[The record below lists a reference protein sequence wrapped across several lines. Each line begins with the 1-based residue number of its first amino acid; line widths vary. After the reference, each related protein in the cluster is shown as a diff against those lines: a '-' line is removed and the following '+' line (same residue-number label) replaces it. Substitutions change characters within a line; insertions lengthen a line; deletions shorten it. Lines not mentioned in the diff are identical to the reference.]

1 MSTAILVT
9 GGTGTLGR
17 KLVRKLVAAG
27 RDVRVLSRRD
37 RPGIEPGTPKLPDWP
52 DWFVGD
58 LRTGIGLPKA
68 LEGVGIIAHCA
79 SVPGAD
85 VEATAQLLIAAT
97 RAGKPHIVYPSRIG
111 ADRIE
116 EDSYRDRR
124 AVERL
129 LADSELPW
137 TVVRISHLHEHLD
150 AALRRA
156 TRRPWVFVPADTSYQ
171 PIAAHDVAERMVD
184 LCTPMQAHLLP
195 DVAGPE
201 IIDAED
207 LTAFWL
213 DAVGRKRKL
222 IVVRKRGKLYAGY
235 REGYHL
241 APERTLGQQTFAD
254 FMAELAAAPG
264 LEKEQK
270 MEQAAKEKAEKAD
283 QALREKAEKA
293 VKAAKAPKEKRGWL
307 GRDRIEDAANESDAD
322 SDSDSDSDSGA
333 GAGAQR

>member
-27 RDVRVLSRRD
+27 RDVRVLSRKD
-37 RPGIEPGTPKLPDWP
+37 RPGIDPASPKLPDWP

-58 LRTGIGLPKA
+58 LRTGAGLAKA
-68 LEGVGIIAHCA
+68 LEGVGIVVHCA
-79 SVPGAD
+79 SVPGSD
-85 VEATAQLLIAAT
+85 VEAAAQLLIAAT
-97 RAGKPHIVYPSRIG
+97 RAGKPHIVYPSMIG

-116 EDSYRDRR
+116 DAAYRDRR
-124 AVERL
+124 AIERL
-129 LADSELPW
+129 LADGELPW

-156 TRRPWVFVPADTSYQ
+156 SRKPWVLVPAETSYQ
-171 PIAAHDVAERMVD
+171 PIAANDVAERLVD
-184 LCTPMQAHLLP
+184 LCTPMQAHQLP

-213 DAVGRKRKL
+213 NSVGRKRKL

-235 REGYHL
+235 RQGWHL
-241 APERTLGQQTFAD
+241 APDRTLGQQTFAD
-254 FMAELAAAPG
+254 YMAEITAPV
-264 LEKEQK
+264 EKPP
-270 MEQAAKEKAEKAD
+270 KEPKPPKP
-283 QALREKAEKA
+283 
-293 VKAAKAPKEKRGWL
+293 PKEKRRRGAEQA
-307 GRDRIEDAANESDAD
+307 EDSES
-322 SDSDSDSDSGA
+322 SQPSQPSESPESSGA
-333 GAGAQR
+333 DLTRDDKTAS

>member
-17 KLVRKLVAAG
+17 KLVRKLVAGG
-27 RDVRVLSRRD
+27 RDVRLLSRKD

-58 LRTGIGLPKA
+58 LRTGHGLAKA
-68 LEGVGIIAHCA
+68 LEGVGIVVHCA

-85 VEATAQLLIAAT
+85 VEAAAQLLIAAT
-97 RAGKPHIVYPSRIG
+97 RAGKPHIVYPSMIG

-116 EDSYRDRR
+116 DDSYRDRR

-137 TVVRISHLHEHLD
+137 TVVRISQLHEHLD
-150 AALRRA
+150 AQLRRS
-156 TRRPWVFVPADTSYQ
+156 TLKPWVLVPAETSYQ
-171 PIAAHDVAERMVD
+171 PIAAEDVANRLVD
-184 LCTPMQAHLLP
+184 LCTPMQAHQLP

-213 DAVGRKRKL
+213 NAVGRKRKL
-222 IVVRKRGKLYAGY
+222 VPVRMRGKLYAGY

-241 APERTLGQQTFAD
+241 APERSLGQQTFAE
-254 FMAELAAAPG
+254 FVAEVTAVPEKVKAPP
-264 LEKEQK
+264 
-270 MEQAAKEKAEKAD
+270 KAEKAPKEPKPPKTP
-283 QALREKAEKA
+283 RAERP
-293 VKAAKAPKEKRGWL
+293 PKEKRAWL
-307 GRDRIEDAANESDAD
+307 GKERPED
-322 SDSDSDSDSGA
+322 GA
-333 GAGAQR
+333 GDPAGAERQTDDEPAS

>member
-37 RPGIEPGTPKLPDWP
+37 RPGIDPATPKLPDWP
-52 DWFVGD
+52 DWYVGD
-58 LRTGIGLPKA
+58 LRSGAGLSKA
-68 LEGVGIIAHCA
+68 LEGVGIVAHCA
-79 SVPGAD
+79 SVSGTD
-85 VEATAQLLIAAT
+85 VEAAAQLLIAAS
-97 RAGKPHIVYPSRIG
+97 RADKPHIVYPSMIG

-116 EDSYRDRR
+116 DEAYRDRR
-124 AVERL
+124 AIERL
-129 LADSELPW
+129 LADGELPW

-156 TRRPWVFVPADTSYQ
+156 SRKPWLLVPAETSYQ
-171 PIAAHDVAERMVD
+171 PIAADDVAERLVD
-184 LCTPMQAHLLP
+184 LCTPMQAHHLP

-213 DAVGRKRKL
+213 TAVGKRRKL
-222 IVVRKRGKLYAGY
+222 IVVRKPGKLYAGY

-254 FMAELAAAPG
+254 YIAEVT
-264 LEKEQK
+264 
-270 MEQAAKEKAEKAD
+270 
-283 QALREKAEKA
+283 A
-293 VKAAKAPKEKRGWL
+293 VPDKAPKPPKPPKEPKPPRA
-307 GRDRIEDAANESDAD
+307 DRSR
-322 SDSDSDSDSGA
+322 SGA
-333 GAGAQR
+333 DQGPGAAAGGTDLTPDDTTAG